1 MASSSVPSSRT
12 SQTSSLFSACE
23 ASVFFAG
30 DVRDDELL
38 VMTLTRLWAPI
49 IFILSFVGERA
60 PGCSNL
66 KAVSL
71 FSMTAPAY
79 NFTVKVVTFAEI
91 KNVKC
96 VNMGVGQR
104 AFYYSE
110 ELGGIS
116 RGKRN
121 WEM

>member
-1 MASSSVPSSRT
+1 M
-12 SQTSSLFSACE
+12 
-23 ASVFFAG
+23 FFAG

-71 FSMTAPAY
+71 FSMMKAPAY
-79 NFTVKVVTFAEI
+79 NFTIKVVTL
-91 KNVKC
+91 KKTR
-96 VNMGVGQR
+96 GR
-104 AFYYSE
+104 
-110 ELGGIS
+110 GGGRGS
-116 RGKRN
+116 RR
-121 WEM
+121 